1 MDVFDSDGMSALH
14 LACENGHGDVC
25 DGLLEHK
32 AFVNSKSRCGLTP
45 IHLAALK
52 GFTELV
58 QSLVTIHHASIDAL
72 TLVKKLEIYFL
83 TIKNLKLKM

>member
-14 LACENGHGDVC
+14 LASENGHGAVC
-25 DGLLEHK
+25 NTLLEHK

-58 QSLVTIHHASIDAL
+58 QSLVAIHHASIDSL
-72 TLVKKLEIYFL
+72 TLVRYLLY
-83 TIKNLKLKM
+83 TIDTICMIISI